1 MSGFSNVTYPR
12 ARAAYPCCECHLGIA
27 KGDVYA
33 RIAGASDGRAW
44 AVKMCRRCEALNDY
58 AWGLVTGHEE
68 DGPCFGYLV
77 DWLEEYELP
86 KVLVQQMEP
95 AVAGHFLGLL
105 FSLKERREA
114 AKMLRKTGPCAAVA
128 SG

>member
-27 KGDVYA
+27 KGEVYA

-44 AVKMCRRCEALNDY
+44 AVKMCVRCEALNDY
-58 AWGLVTGHEE
+58 AWAEMRDEPPDL
-68 DGPCFGYLV
+68 GPAFGYLV
-77 DWLEEYELP
+77 DWLDGLDAP
-86 KVLVQQMEP
+86 WVTAADMKP

-105 FSLKERREA
+105 FSLNERREA
-114 AKMLRKTGPCAAVA
+114 AKMIRKQGSAAVA